1 MLRIDTHQHVI
12 PPDYRKALQK
22 AGVDDSG
29 GRAVPDWTVDTAL
42 QTMAELDIASAILS
56 VSTPAAGHYFA
67 AGLDRLDDDDRA
79 AIDRTNA
86 LALFPRFGTPATAVP
101 VSGRDRIR
109 GTIRRQA
116 LRVMV
121 KAVGARG

>member
-1 MLRIDTHQHVI
+1 MT
-12 PPDYRKALQK
+12 
-22 AGVDDSG
+22 
-29 GRAVPDWTVDTAL
+29 
-42 QTMAELDIASAILS
+42 
-56 VSTPAAGHYFA
+56 TPA
-67 AGLDRLDDDDRA
+67 R

-86 LALFPRFGTPATAVP
+86 LALFPRFGTPATPVP